1 MENNRP
7 QLLMLIAVV
16 GISLLGFSSALNPCE
31 NLNES
36 DICGSAG
43 TMTKRCRKVLP
54 NCVGSACQLVCVP
67 EIHGNPAT
75 MDECLSNPCVHG
87 TCTDGVNSY
96 TCQCEVGWTGSKCDH
111 GLRYIQEIAAISP
124 TTLRIDLEGANG
136 ETVYIEHTHFYLSS
150 APNYTLSLDCKGTG
164 TADNNLPWA
173 KGMYY
178 NIGQNFYAIDR
189 DNVYGCAV
197 YENGGW
203 WYDYCSTVDL
213 NTNYY
218 HYVYYWPYKENNA
231 DAIRKTKMMISRC
244 CP

>member
-54 NCVGSACQLVCVP
+54 NCVGSACQLECVP

-96 TCQCEVGWTGSKCDH
+96 TCQCEVGWTGSKCDQA
-111 GLRYIQEIAAISP
+111 LPIRDCCDVRARTP
-124 TTLRIDLEGANG
+124 
-136 ETVYIEHTHFYLSS
+136 S
-150 APNYTLSLDCKGTG
+150 APSGIYQITMLDNTV
-164 TADNNLPWA
+164 TS
-173 KGMYY
+173 
-178 NIGQNFYAIDR
+178 
-189 DNVYGCAV
+189 VYCDMDTTC
-197 YENGGW
+197 GGW
-203 WYDYCSTVDL
+203 TVNVWQCSFWNVFLKFYIVQKQRRRLAKNDVTYQYKRRWPCL
-213 NTNYY
+213 KKSRTLICTKINLIRYY
-218 HYVYYWPYKENNA
+218 KN
-231 DAIRKTKMMISRC
+231 
-244 CP
+244 